1 METLFGAESATES
14 APRSASLRIRKP
26 AIEPDQAELLRPA
39 LADCVP
45 ADSPARWILR
55 ASLGL
60 ELSDFIKPSQGG
72 ASYDPRRLLAVWFL
86 ALHDGLSSSRQIERF
101 CRSDW
106 QYQYLTQGHCP
117 DHATL
122 CRFRRSLGE
131 LMPRLLAQTVR
142 LAREQGLA
150 SFKVVALDGTRL
162 PGNVSQWG
170 RALSRVRVESEEA
183 EPPPSDPDCR
193 TMRGPHGFVVGY
205 NAQAAVDSQTGMV
218 AMGYVTN
225 AGVDQE
231 QMGPAVEA
239 LSQTCGPPEALA
251 ADGGYAT
258 VASAEIL
265 SKSGV
270 NGYMPPNISTAWRI
284 DEHGQIRC
292 RCNSSSLGLR
302 RGVRKGKRVL
312 QRKCLVCGSSFCHPE
327 GVDPRGWLELNARAG
342 SAEMVAMASMR
353 RSRIEPLFN
362 LTKNRYGLRRFTLR
376 SLPLVNIQ
384 WLMVLTLRNLTLIE
398 GPRASNPRSLR
409 LFKAPCWPQ
418 DAQEQAQA
426 A

>member
-1 METLFGAESATES
+1 METLFGQEPAMES
-14 APRSASLRIRKP
+14 APRLASLRIRKP
-26 AIEPDQAELLRPA
+26 AIEPDQAELLRPS
-39 LADCVP
+39 LADCVA
-45 ADSPARWILR
+45 ADSPARWVLR
-55 ASLGL
+55 ASLAL

-170 RALSRVRVESEEA
+170 RALSRVRIEFDEP

-193 TMRGPHGFVVGY
+193 TMRGPRGFVVGY
-205 NAQAAVDSQTGMV
+205 NAQAAVDSQTGLV

-231 QMGPAVEA
+231 QMGPALEA
-239 LSQTCGPPEALA
+239 LAQTCGPPEDIV
-251 ADGGYAT
+251 ADAGYAT
-258 VASAEIL
+258 VAAAEIL
-265 SKSGV
+265 AQSGV
-270 NGYMPPNISTAWRI
+270 QGFLPPNLPTAWRM
-284 DEHGQIRC
+284 DEQRQIRC
-292 RCNSSSLGLR
+292 GCSSTSFNSHFW
-302 RGVRKGKRVL
+302 VRKGKRVRRL
-312 QRKCLVCGSSFCHPE
+312 KCQACGSSFTYPE
-327 GVDPRGWLELNARAG
+327 GVDPCGWLELNARVG
-342 SAEMVAMASMR
+342 SPEMVAMARMR

-362 LTKNRYGLRRFTLR
+362 LTKHRYGLRRFTLR

-398 GPRASNPRSLR
+398 GLR
-409 LFKAPCWPQ
+409 TPFIRLSGVTYGPQ
-418 DAQEQAQA
+418 DAPDLAKA

>member
-1 METLFGAESATES
+1 METLFGHEAAREGSV
-14 APRSASLRIRKP
+14 RSASLRIRKP
-26 AIEPDQAELLRPA
+26 AIESDQGELLRPS
-39 LADCVP
+39 LADCVA
-45 ADSPARWILR
+45 ADSAARWILR
-55 ASLGL
+55 ASLSL
-60 ELSDFIKPSQGG
+60 ELSDFIEPSQGG

-150 SFKVVALDGTRL
+150 SFRVVAFDGTRL

-170 RALSRVRVESEEA
+170 RALSRLRIESDEP

-193 TMRGPHGFVVGY
+193 TMHGPHGFVVGY
-205 NAQAAVDSQTGMV
+205 NVQAAVDSETGLV

-231 QMGPAVEA
+231 QIGPALEA
-239 LSQTCGPPEALA
+239 LSQTCGPPYALA

-265 SKSGV
+265 AGSGV
-270 NGYMPPNISTAWRI
+270 HGFLPPNLPTAWRV
-284 DEHGQIRC
+284 DDQGQIRC
-292 RCNSSSLGLR
+292 GCSWTTLTSN
-302 RGVRKGKRVL
+302 VWIRKGKRVRRL
-312 QRKCLVCGSSFCHPE
+312 RCSACHSSFTHPE
-327 GVDPRGWLELNARAG
+327 SVDPRGWLELNARAG
-342 SAEMVAMASMR
+342 SPEMVAMARMR

-362 LTKNRYGLRRFTLR
+362 LTKHRYGLRRFTLR

-384 WLMVLTLRNLTLIE
+384 WLMVLTLRNLTLIQ
-398 GPRASNPRSLR
+398 GLRAPLVG
-409 LFKAPCWPQ
+409 LFETPSRPPSAPEL
-418 DAQEQAQA
+418 DQA